1 MSSGT
6 LPLATYHR
14 AQALGSGTYGS
25 VVAVY
30 NDDGE
35 EYALKLFLE
44 DEDSDD
50 EVEEDGGID
59 LGALREIS
67 ILRLLRHDN
76 GHENIVP
83 MVDVKGP
90 EMEGD
95 EDYGAGTSG
104 VHAMAMPLYKS
115 GTLADAIDKGA
126 LRSCPKSGRATIAH
140 GLLSAVA
147 YLHDNGIM
155 HRDIKSDNICL
166 EMRDDGA
173 WKPVL
178 IDFSLAKVANGTIYR
193 KGDNPFVLHETELT
207 HTSEVG
213 TVTYTAPEVV
223 ACEPY
228 GLSSDLWSVGVILL
242 EMVQNHTLEATKNK
256 EGYKLIEQAK
266 QKLPDQPFPNL
277 VRRLLTVDPHER
289 ISARQALESP
299 LFKKFGL
306 DVPPVRLVDIH
317 AALPLDEGDAFIE
330 NVKPTKN
337 ANKREKKN
345 PLLVKRQKTIRMLC
359 NELECGH
366 PMTPYAAFVYS
377 QQMYLQIDDTLDDLS
392 QSQILLDCVVLASK
406 FFEVEVRDLEELEE
420 GTRSFKDWSL
430 EEYYDNEGTIW
441 MLMDHCLY
449 PRGIGIEE

>member
-1 MSSGT
+1 M
-6 LPLATYHR
+6 ATYHR

-30 NDDGE
+30 NDEGE

-44 DEDSDD
+44 DEDDDD
-50 EVEEDGGID
+50 EEEEEEGGIN

-83 MVDVKGP
+83 LVDVKGP
-90 EMEGD
+90 AIDGD

-104 VHAMAMPLYKS
+104 CHAMAMPLYKT
-115 GTLADAIDKGA
+115 GTLADAINKGV
-126 LRSCPKSGRATIAH
+126 LRSCPKSARAIVAH
-140 GLLSAVA
+140 GLLSALA

-155 HRDIKSDNICL
+155 HRDIKSDNVCL
-166 EMRDDGA
+166 EMAEDGC

-178 IDFSLAKVANGTIYR
+178 IDFSLAKVTTGAMYQKGYNPLTTII
-193 KGDNPFVLHETELT
+193 NETEMT
-207 HTSEVG
+207 HTTEVG

-223 ACEPY
+223 ASHPY

-242 EMVQNHTLEATKNK
+242 EMAQNHTLEATKNK
-256 EGYKLIEQAK
+256 EGYKLIEEAK
-266 QKLPDQPFPNL
+266 QKLPDQPFANL
-277 VRRLLTVDPHER
+277 VRRLLTEDPDER

-306 DVPPVRLVDIH
+306 EVPPVRIIDIH
-317 AALPLDEGDAFIE
+317 LALPLEEGDAFIE
-330 NVKPTKN
+330 NIKPSKN
-337 ANKREKKN
+337 ANKNMKKN

-359 NELECGH
+359 NELGCEH

-377 QQMYLQIDDTLDDLS
+377 QQMFLQIDDTLDDISHS
-392 QSQILLDCVVLASK
+392 QTLLDCVVLASK
-406 FFEVEVRDLEELEE
+406 FFETEVRDLQELEEE
-420 GTRSFKDWSL
+420 GTRSFADWSL
-430 EEYYDNEGTIW
+430 EEYYDNEGTLW

-449 PRGIGIEE
+449 PRGIQFED